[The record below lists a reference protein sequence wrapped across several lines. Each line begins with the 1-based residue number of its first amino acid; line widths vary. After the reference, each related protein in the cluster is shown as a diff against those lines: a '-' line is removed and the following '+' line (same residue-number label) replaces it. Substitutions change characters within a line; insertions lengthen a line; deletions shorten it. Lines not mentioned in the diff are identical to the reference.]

1 MAKAYI
7 GSWQVLLVIFCSPCL
22 PSKAFFLGVPDAR
35 SVNPTNKL
43 QAEDEKFNNKS
54 RRTVLHEL
62 SLQLTLLPPMAT
74 MAASVKPFIASAAS
88 FTAGGTLV
96 DREVGV
102 QVGNPEASPSRKPD
116 NSNVIFDKD
125 HYFKFGVAAPWI
137 EPGNTDFP
145 KSMPFT
151 PSQQRYDALKKYG
164 SRVKSGIQY
173 IQSLEDSLK
182 RSTSSPDN
190 ESFASVIPDP
200 ALTQEYMFRP
210 MGLLANS
217 FLASENTG
225 ATNELFLARWYVNEM
240 YLQLLDARNA
250 SSKDQAMKSFKVAK
264 KAVNS
269 YLGLMNRVINAKV
282 GDKFELLSV

>member
-1 MAKAYI
+1 MRSLAFLLLLTTTSHETPTTAFVAKDVPRTSRSNKSTSLHATKD
-7 GSWQVLLVIFCSPCL
+7 
-22 PSKAFFLGVPDAR
+22 PSKITMLERRDVVQQLLLTVVPVITGGA
-35 SVNPTNKL
+35 
-43 QAEDEKFNNKS
+43 KS
-54 RRTVLHEL
+54 
-62 SLQLTLLPPMAT
+62 
-74 MAASVKPFIASAAS
+74 ASAAS

-137 EPGNTDFP
+137 APGSTEFP

-164 SRVKSGIQY
+164 SRVKNGVQFL
-173 IQSLEDSLK
+173 QGLEDGLK
-182 RSTSSPDN
+182 ASTDD
-190 ESFASVIPDP
+190 FASAIPDP
-200 ALTQEYMFRP
+200 SSTPEYALRP

-225 ATNELFLARWYVNEM
+225 TTNELFLSRWYINEI
-240 YLQLLDARNA
+240 YLLLGDTRSA
-250 SSKDQAMKSFKVAK
+250 SNKDDAMKSYAVAK
-264 KAVNS
+264 KALNS
-269 YLGLMNRVINAKV
+269 YLGLMNRVITSKV
-282 GDKFELLSV
+282 GDPFELVPV